1 MDEATFL
8 RACGIE
14 RHTLELWIEQGWIV
28 RDGAELDELQ
38 LARARLI
45 LELTRDLAVNEAGV
59 DLLLAVLER
68 LYATR
73 RDLARLVRA
82 LDVVSEDAR
91 TRILASLRD
100 ER

>member
-1 MDEATFL
+1 MDEQSFL

-14 RHTLELWIEQGWIV
+14 RPTLELWIEQGWI
-28 RDGAELDELQ
+28 RREGGELGELE

-45 LELTRDLAVNEAGV
+45 LELGRDLAVNEPGI
-59 DLLLAVLER
+59 DLLLAVLDR

-73 RDLARLVRA
+73 RDLMRLVRA
-82 LDVVSEDAR
+82 LDVVPEEMR
-91 TRILASLRD
+91 ERILAALRE